1 MKRVV
6 LFAACVTLIV
16 PVLAHADLAPR
27 VVGPLQT
34 WSAADAD
41 LFDPAWLHVKFVEG
55 SETSV
60 LGNQFADPA
69 LDLAPVNQA
78 LQRAQAVEVRRTF
91 PKERAILREWKRAG
105 EVRSGVTGPDL
116 SLWFDV
122 RVEGGP
128 ARVAQLVNELNA
140 CAAVEIAH
148 PSPGVQSAVLRSES
162 MPLSYSNRGATP
174 DFTNLQ
180 QYLYDAPVGLEGP
193 AAWLIPG
200 GKGDGLKFIDVEL
213 AWTENHEDFDFSKLF
228 YQGGAPEDPG
238 YEPHGTA
245 VLGEVIGQHNGYGV
259 SGFAPDVL
267 YGRVAITVAEWPNVP
282 HRFQEAIDHLDAGDV
297 WLIELQT
304 NQVLPMEHVQ
314 VNYDVI
320 WTGCW
325 GRGVVCIEAA
335 GNGSWNL
342 DSGQFGGLFDRNVR
356 DSGAIMVGAGTPF
369 GLVAEGFSNYGSRL
383 DAHAW
388 GSQITTTGYGDLYT
402 EGPLQTRYTSGFGGT
417 SGASPMVTGA
427 ALCLQGIAIAN
438 QARRLTPLELRTLI
452 NETGTPQAG
461 TRLIGPRPNLEE
473 AVETLLD
480 PASVPASASAR
491 ALDLVMSPNPFH
503 GASEIRFVAPQEGM
517 AILDVFDASGRKV
530 RRLWNGG
537 AVQGAQALTWDGRS
551 DAGEAV
557 PSGVYY
563 VRISVNEASATRS
576 ILRIR

>member
-1 MKRVV
+1 MKRIV
-6 LFAACVTLIV
+6 LLAACCFLTQ
-16 PVLAHADLAPR
+16 PALAESELAPR
-27 VVGPLQT
+27 VVGPLET

-55 SETSV
+55 SETAIH
-60 LGNQFADPA
+60 ADRFTDPT
-69 LDLAPVNQA
+69 LDLSAVNAA
-78 LQRAQAVEVRRTF
+78 LQRGHAVEVRRTF
-91 PKERAILREWKRAG
+91 QKDRALLREWKREG
-105 EVRSGVTGPDL
+105 ELRSGATGPDL

-128 ARVAQLVNELNA
+128 ARVAQLVNGLNA

-148 PSPGVQSAVLRSES
+148 PAMGVQSAVLRTES
-162 MPLSYSNRGATP
+162 MPHAAHRGGTP
-174 DFTNLQ
+174 DFSGMQ
-180 QYLYDAPVGLEGP
+180 QYLYDAPAGLEGP
-193 AAWLIPG
+193 AAWLVAG

-213 AWTENHEDFDFSKLF
+213 AWTEDHEDFDDSKLF
-228 YQGGAPEDPG
+228 YQGGATEDPG

-245 VLGEVIGQHNGYGV
+245 VLGEVIGQHNAYGV
-259 SGFAPDVL
+259 SGFAPDVQ
-267 YGRVAITVAEWPNVP
+267 YGRVAVTVSEWPNVP
-282 HRFQEAIDHLDAGDV
+282 HYFQEAIDQLDAGDV

-325 GRGVVCIEAA
+325 SRGVVCIEAA

-342 DSGQFGGLFDRNVR
+342 DSAQFGGLFDRNVR

-369 GLVAEGFSNYGSRL
+369 GLVAESFSNYGTRC

-388 GSQITTTGYGDLYT
+388 GSQIVTTGYGDLYN
-402 EGPLQTRYTSGFGGT
+402 EGPLQTRYTDGFGGT

-452 NETGTPQAG
+452 TETGTPQQG
-461 TRLIGPRPNLEE
+461 TRLIGPRPNLEV

-480 PASVPASASAR
+480 AASVPASAASR
-491 ALDLVMSPNPFH
+491 ALNLVASPNPFH
-503 GASEIRFVAPQEGM
+503 DASEIRFAAPDAGFGSV
-517 AILDVFDASGRKV
+517 DVFDATGRQV
-530 RRLWNGG
+530 RQLRTGKMAAG
-537 AVQGAQALTWDGRS
+537 TQAMTWDGRD
-551 DAGEAV
+551 DAGQMA

-563 VRISVNEASATRS
+563 VRINVNDVHATRTVQ
-576 ILRIR
+576 RIR